1 MMEGIVDAMTGTI
14 LSFRDTVDYFEAR
27 GDVYPFSNDG
37 EGPEGSLQENW
48 PMPFMQIGNKVTDT
62 GGNFNIAGTQVAK
75 LTGPYV
81 EMRDLCGWGEVDGS
95 RQYAI
100 ATLIQANGID
110 WGGSGGTD
118 CTTPWGVGGPAN
130 THSSRSGFY
139 EVSTLFTL
147 IVFTL
152 T

>member
-1 MMEGIVDAMTGTI
+1 MDGVETGP
-14 LSFRDTVDYFEAR
+14 YE
-27 GDVYPFSNDG
+27 
-37 EGPEGSLQENW
+37 
-48 PMPFMQIGNKVTDT
+48 IGNKVTDT
-62 GGNFNIAGTQVAK
+62 GGNFDIAGTQVAK

-110 WGGSGGTD
+110 WGGGTD
-118 CTTPWGVGGPAN
+118 CTTHWGFSGPAN
-130 THSSRSGFY
+130 THSSRSGIY
-139 EVSTLFTL
+139 EVTVLYSV